1 MNLGYD
7 YIVIETNDIVS
18 FLKETKKH
26 QLTLFHLHQLDAIRY
41 SFYVPIY
48 QRYITSSMHLPIQKS
63 IGLLHYL
70 FLIFKFPQI
79 IFTLAFISTLFILP
93 HYIYDYKITGSL
105 SIVNNQLQKDLNKQ
119 IQMMHPK
126 LTYPQIN
133 KLYDHL
139 KRKYQSKIDYLN
151 VYQKGSILHV
161 EYTPASHNQ
170 KTVLKYQDYIAKK
183 DGVIRQLDVKQG
195 NVLVKVNQYVKKGDV
210 LISH

>member
-1 MNLGYD
+1 M
-7 YIVIETNDIVS
+7 
-18 FLKETKKH
+18 
-26 QLTLFHLHQLDAIRY
+26 
-41 SFYVPIY
+41 
-48 QRYITSSMHLPIQKS
+48 
-63 IGLLHYL
+63 
-70 FLIFKFPQI
+70 
-79 IFTLAFISTLFILP
+79 
-93 HYIYDYKITGSL
+93 
-105 SIVNNQLQKDLNKQ
+105 NNQLQKDLNKQ

-151 VYQKGSILHV
+151 VYQKGSVLHV

-183 DGVIRQLDVKQG
+183 DGIIRQLDVKQG

-210 LISH
+210 LISHQIEDTKQQIKMIPTLGSVEAYTYQYIEASSSNVKDKDIFAYLLFKIRGQLPKDVKIDREKVLSYDIIEKKYVLKMQYVFIENIAIREDS